1 MADTNDL
8 VFSLFSLFSLSLSLL
23 SLLETE
29 QLAREAEL
37 RDEYDDL
44 QKEIQSLG
52 LINNDHSNMDGSA
65 DSNNALALGDEDTHH
80 FLVDEKERMIRK
92 KKQLELQ
99 MQSIIL
105 ENKQNTEALE
115 IAMDA
120 KKVKAKSRLEERL
133 AKRRN
138 KNSVGGIMKLKR
150 GKSKFKRLAGIGH
163 NGERN
168 IDGRHPPANN
178 TQVVPIG
185 ELSSSS
191 TSSTVMHMQDHH
203 KLVQLEEATVGA
215 KNKTLFQLLGYY
227 KMGDSGVDQNIE
239 KYILEQSGQGIDVP
253 RDDSG
258 STLLIAS
265 ARVGNCHV
273 AKLLLEHKANITC
286 VNQDQATCLHYAA
299 YDGNSEM
306 VHVVLKHHH
315 HHHKHHHN
323 QQTLEAEKATRKE
336 TEAEAYALFLNM
348 VDIRGNTAASYAAI
362 QGHTE
367 LAQKLGLTST
377 TPTANLTSEQPK
389 STSVSKWRRAAWRSG
404 IKKAHENIKTDG
416 RTDNI

>member
-1 MADTNDL
+1 MFVAVAQGVFLVCCIVADTNDL

-150 GKSKFKRLAGIGH
+150 GKSKFKRF
-163 NGERN
+163 
-168 IDGRHPPANN
+168 D
-178 TQVVPIG
+178 
-185 ELSSSS
+185 
-191 TSSTVMHMQDHH
+191 
-203 KLVQLEEATVGA
+203 
-215 KNKTLFQLLGYY
+215 TL
-227 KMGDSGVDQNIE
+227 
-239 KYILEQSGQGIDVP
+239 P
-253 RDDSG
+253 
-258 STLLIAS
+258 
-265 ARVGNCHV
+265 
-273 AKLLLEHKANITC
+273 
-286 VNQDQATCLHYAA
+286 
-299 YDGNSEM
+299 
-306 VHVVLKHHH
+306 
-315 HHHKHHHN
+315 
-323 QQTLEAEKATRKE
+323 
-336 TEAEAYALFLNM
+336 
-348 VDIRGNTAASYAAI
+348 
-362 QGHTE
+362 
-367 LAQKLGLTST
+367 
-377 TPTANLTSEQPK
+377 
-389 STSVSKWRRAAWRSG
+389 
-404 IKKAHENIKTDG
+404 
-416 RTDNI
+416 